1 MSRIFRRTEFTTVT
15 IESGTATSDVIDF
28 TMWSMMQVQLPATW
42 TSASIGFSVSTASA
56 GTFGVLYDDDGTL
69 VQIDSPTANKV
80 YTAPADIAASGYL
93 KLWSQDGSASPT
105 DQGGDRVLR
114 LTVKA

>member
-1 MSRIFRRTEFTTVT
+1 MSRIFRRAAFTTAT
-15 IESGTATSDVIDF
+15 ISNGTATSDAMDF
-28 TMWSMMQVQLPATW
+28 TMWSMMQVQMPAVW
-42 TSASIGFSVSTASA
+42 TSASIGFSVSTASD

-69 VQIDSPTANKV
+69 VQIDSPTALKV
-80 YTAPADIAASGYL
+80 YTAPADIAASGYI

-105 DQGGDRVLR
+105 SQGGDRTLR

>member
-1 MSRIFRRTEFTTVT
+1 MSRIFRRTAFTTVT
-15 IESGTATSDVIDF
+15 ISNGTSTSDAIDY
-28 TMWSMMQVQLPATW
+28 TMWSMMQVQMPSVW
-42 TSASIGFSVSTASA
+42 TSASIGFSTSTASD

-69 VQIDSPTANKV
+69 VQIDSPAANRV

-105 DQGGDRVLR
+105 DQGGDRTLR